1 MFEVVDMPRM
11 SKTEASKRIG
21 EAKNKIKKVYYEF
34 NYPLTSGQNRMILDA
49 IEKCDKVQAMFRKL

>member
-1 MFEVVDMPRM
+1 MPRM

-34 NYPLTSGQNRMILDA
+34 NYPLTSGQNKMILDA